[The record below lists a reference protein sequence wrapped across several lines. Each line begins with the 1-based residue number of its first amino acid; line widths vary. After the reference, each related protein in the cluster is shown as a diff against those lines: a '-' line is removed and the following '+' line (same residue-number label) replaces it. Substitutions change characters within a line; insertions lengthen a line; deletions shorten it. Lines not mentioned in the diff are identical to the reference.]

1 LKEAKL
7 IIENWRRHY
16 NAPRPVHRSAKSRRH
31 QKRPSGHDKNG
42 RASTP
47 AVASYV
53 RAKAVD
59 ALQNGFRPIVSPEAV
74 DDRSLPAYGLTLL
87 DLQAKYADVIAL
99 DPALLR

>member
-1 LKEAKL
+1 M
-7 IIENWRRHY
+7 
-16 NAPRPVHRSAKSRRH
+16 
-31 QKRPSGHDKNG
+31 
-42 RASTP
+42 
-47 AVASYV
+47 ASYV